1 MRITLDLPDYDS
13 NKGLQYKWEEGY
25 LINVIV
31 DEDGVTLQCNKAGL
45 RSLANH
51 MISLA
56 DNAVP
61 ETSHIHLDSD
71 NSLEDGSVRLMINK
85 ELEHR
90 P

>member
-1 MRITLDLPDYDS
+1 MKITLDLPDYDP
-13 NKGLQYKWEEGY
+13 NKGLQYKWEAGY

-45 RSLANH
+45 RSLANQL
-51 MISLA
+51 ISLA
-56 DNAVP
+56 DDAVP
-61 ETSHIHLDSD
+61 ETSHIHLDGD
-71 NSLEDGSVRLMINK
+71 SLEDGSTSLLITR